1 MRDEKRYFLK
11 NSDMFKEMQKSKL
24 SYCCY
29 DKEHYD
35 GHFDIVVEDYS
46 LITPNMISQW
56 FLKKN
61 SGDNVIIRVMTYDH
75 IKKDIEQD
83 RKRFFQKGDILN
95 LQELRMPPFRQFKIM
110 KADAE
115 KCIDEFASNIEKIDE
130 YNLEIL
136 KLKSRINNDDRGIR
150 ANKLN
155 KVKQEPF
162 KKDKVAC
169 KEEVENYKEK
179 IKQLCSLFSREI
191 IEHSEEVVR
200 SHWSGE
206 TIETGHFDISQGKL
220 SEGLV
225 IQIMMLVSKYAKSGN
240 WASYTFRDD
249 MESGA
254 LLQLCDTALKFEE
267 VKGNNV
273 FAYLTSIVT
282 NKFTA
287 ILNSEK
293 NQRKIKSRLMQDAGY
308 DPTYNEQID
317 YEMSNK
323 LSDELIMDDI
333 EEDEEETNQ
342 DLQ

>member
-1 MRDEKRYFLK
+1 MRDEKKYFLK
-11 NSDMFKEMQKSKL
+11 NSDMYKEMQKSKL
-24 SYCCY
+24 TYCCY

-46 LITPNMISQW
+46 LITPNMIQQW
-56 FLKKN
+56 FAKKN
-61 SGDNVIIRVMTYDH
+61 SGDNVIIRVMTDEHVKDH
-75 IKKDIEQD
+75 ETN
-83 RKRFFQKGDILN
+83 GELN
-95 LQELRMPPFRQFKIM
+95 LQELRMPPFKQFKIT
-110 KADAE
+110 KENAQ
-115 KCIDEFASNIEKIDE
+115 KCLDEFMSNEEKIEE

-150 ANKLN
+150 SNKLN

-162 KKDKVAC
+162 KKDKLEC
-169 KEEVENYKEK
+169 KEK
-179 IKQLCSLFSREI
+179 INEYKNKIKVLCNDFSKEVI
-191 IEHSEEVVR
+191 KHSEEVVR
-200 SHWSGE
+200 SHWSGD

-220 SEGLV
+220 TEGLV

-249 MESGA
+249 MESAA

-273 FAYLTSIVT
+273 FAYLTSIAS

-293 NQRKIKSRLMQDAGY
+293 TQRKIKSKLMQKAGY
-308 DPTYNEQID
+308 DATFNEQIE
-317 YEMSNK
+317 YEFRNR
-323 LSDELIMDDI
+323 LAEELEDLDNDMKNDNDDD
-333 EEDEEETNQ
+333 EDEFSQ
-342 DLQ
+342 DLQL